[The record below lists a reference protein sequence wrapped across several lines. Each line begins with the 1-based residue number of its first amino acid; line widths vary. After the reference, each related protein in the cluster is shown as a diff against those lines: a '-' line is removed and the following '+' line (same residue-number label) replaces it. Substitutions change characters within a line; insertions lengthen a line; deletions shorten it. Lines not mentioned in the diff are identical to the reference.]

1 MFQVKASFSGKAH
14 GAICLMSENRLPIVR
29 IAHWDGQKITVGAT
43 FDKFEEQTVVEGYNR
58 IENEEKGGVGKPAEA
73 ATPVQQVEQPAANTA
88 TAEPEETKG
97 IQAYIPMSLYERL
110 VMRKLK
116 TKEPLGSMFQQAMQ
130 LWIDVQEGKLT
141 VQKV

>member
-1 MFQVKASFSGKAH
+1 MAKKQEKEGESTKKVFNFGDSP
-14 GAICLMSENRLPIVR
+14 LM
-29 IAHWDGQKITVGAT
+29 KKT
-43 FDKFEEQTVVEGYNR
+43 EQNVVEGYNR
-58 IENEEKGGVGKPAEA
+58 MESEEKGGVGKPEPA
-73 ATPVQQVEQPAANTA
+73 ALVQQVEQPAANA
-88 TAEPEETKG
+88 AAEPEETKG

>member
-1 MFQVKASFSGKAH
+1 MAKKQEKESESTKKVFNFGDSP
-14 GAICLMSENRLPIVR
+14 LM
-29 IAHWDGQKITVGAT
+29 KKT
-43 FDKFEEQTVVEGYNR
+43 EQNVVEGYNR
-58 IENEEKGGVGKPAEA
+58 IESEEKGGVGKPEPA
-73 ATPVQQVEQPAANTA
+73 APVQQVEQPAANTA
-88 TAEPEETKG
+88 AAAEPEETKG

>member
-1 MFQVKASFSGKAH
+1 MAKKQEKEGESTKKVFNFGDSP
-14 GAICLMSENRLPIVR
+14 LM
-29 IAHWDGQKITVGAT
+29 KKT
-43 FDKFEEQTVVEGYNR
+43 EQNVVEGYNR
-58 IENEEKGGVGKPAEA
+58 IENEEKGGVGKPAETA
-73 ATPVQQVEQPAANTA
+73 APVQQVEQPAANA
-88 TAEPEETKG
+88 AAVAEPEETKG

-141 VQKV
+141 VHKV

>member
-1 MFQVKASFSGKAH
+1 MAKKQEKEGESTKKVFNFGDSP
-14 GAICLMSENRLPIVR
+14 LM
-29 IAHWDGQKITVGAT
+29 KKT
-43 FDKFEEQTVVEGYNR
+43 EQNVVEGYNR
-58 IENEEKGGVGKPAEA
+58 IESEEKGGVGKPEPA
-73 ATPVQQVEQPAANTA
+73 APVQQVEQPAANTA
-88 TAEPEETKG
+88 AAAEPEETKG

>member
-1 MFQVKASFSGKAH
+1 MAKKQEKEGESTKKVFNFGDSP
-14 GAICLMSENRLPIVR
+14 LM
-29 IAHWDGQKITVGAT
+29 KKT
-43 FDKFEEQTVVEGYNR
+43 EQNVVEGYNR
-58 IENEEKGGVGKPAEA
+58 IENEEKGGVGKPEVPA
-73 ATPVQQVEQPAANTA
+73 APVQQVEQPAVNAVA

>member
-1 MFQVKASFSGKAH
+1 MAKKQEKEGESTKKVFNFGDSP
-14 GAICLMSENRLPIVR
+14 LM
-29 IAHWDGQKITVGAT
+29 KKT
-43 FDKFEEQTVVEGYNR
+43 EQNVVEGYNR
-58 IENEEKGGVGKPAEA
+58 IESEEKGGVGKPEPA
-73 ATPVQQVEQPAANTA
+73 APVQQVEQPAANTA
-88 TAEPEETKG
+88 AAAEPEETKG

-130 LWIDVQEGKLT
+130 LWIDVPEGKLT

>member
-1 MFQVKASFSGKAH
+1 MAKKQEKEGESTKKVFNFGDSP
-14 GAICLMSENRLPIVR
+14 LM
-29 IAHWDGQKITVGAT
+29 KKT
-43 FDKFEEQTVVEGYNR
+43 EQNVVEGYNR
-58 IENEEKGGVGKPAEA
+58 IENEEKGGVGKHEPAA
-73 ATPVQQVEQPAANTA
+73 PVQQVEQPAANTA
-88 TAEPEETKG
+88 AAAEPEETKG

>member
-1 MFQVKASFSGKAH
+1 MAKKQEKEGESTKKVFNFGDSP
-14 GAICLMSENRLPIVR
+14 LM
-29 IAHWDGQKITVGAT
+29 KKT
-43 FDKFEEQTVVEGYNR
+43 EQNVVEGYNR
-58 IENEEKGGVGKPAEA
+58 IESEEKGGVGKPEPA
-73 ATPVQQVEQPAANTA
+73 APIQQVEQPAANA
-88 TAEPEETKG
+88 AAEPEETKG

>member
-1 MFQVKASFSGKAH
+1 MAKKQEKEGESTKKVFNFGDSP
-14 GAICLMSENRLPIVR
+14 LM
-29 IAHWDGQKITVGAT
+29 KKT
-43 FDKFEEQTVVEGYNR
+43 EQNVVEGYNR
-58 IENEEKGGVGKPAEA
+58 IESEEKGGVGKPEVPA
-73 ATPVQQVEQPAANTA
+73 APVQQVEQPAVNAVA

-97 IQAYIPMSLYERL
+97 IQAIPMSLYERL

>member
-1 MFQVKASFSGKAH
+1 MAKKQEKEGESTKKVFNFGDSP
-14 GAICLMSENRLPIVR
+14 LM
-29 IAHWDGQKITVGAT
+29 KKT
-43 FDKFEEQTVVEGYNR
+43 EQNVVEGYNR
-58 IENEEKGGVGKPAEA
+58 IESEEKGGVGKPEPA
-73 ATPVQQVEQPAANTA
+73 APVQQVEKPAANTA
-88 TAEPEETKG
+88 AAAEPEETKG

>member
-1 MFQVKASFSGKAH
+1 MAKKQEKEGESTKKVFNFGDSP
-14 GAICLMSENRLPIVR
+14 LM
-29 IAHWDGQKITVGAT
+29 KKT
-43 FDKFEEQTVVEGYNR
+43 EQNVVEGYNR
-58 IENEEKGGVGKPAEA
+58 IESEEKGGVGKPEPA
-73 ATPVQQVEQPAANTA
+73 APVQQVEQPAANA
-88 TAEPEETKG
+88 AAVAEPEETKG

>member
-1 MFQVKASFSGKAH
+1 MAKKQEKEGESTKKVFNFGDSP
-14 GAICLMSENRLPIVR
+14 LM
-29 IAHWDGQKITVGAT
+29 KKT
-43 FDKFEEQTVVEGYNR
+43 EQNVV
-58 IENEEKGGVGKPAEA
+58 KGGVGKPAETA
-73 ATPVQQVEQPAANTA
+73 APVQQVEQPAANAAAA
-88 TAEPEETKG
+88 TEPEETKG

>member
-1 MFQVKASFSGKAH
+1 MAKKQEKEGESTKKVFNFGDSP
-14 GAICLMSENRLPIVR
+14 LM
-29 IAHWDGQKITVGAT
+29 KKT
-43 FDKFEEQTVVEGYNR
+43 EQNVVEGYNR
-58 IENEEKGGVGKPAEA
+58 IESEEKGGVGKPE
-73 ATPVQQVEQPAANTA
+73 PAA
-88 TAEPEETKG
+88 PTKG

>member
-1 MFQVKASFSGKAH
+1 MAKKQEKEGESTKKVFNFGDSP
-14 GAICLMSENRLPIVR
+14 LM
-29 IAHWDGQKITVGAT
+29 KKT
-43 FDKFEEQTVVEGYNR
+43 EQNVV
-58 IENEEKGGVGKPAEA
+58 A
-73 ATPVQQVEQPAANTA
+73 APVQQVEQPAANA
-88 TAEPEETKG
+88 AAAEPEETKG

>member
-1 MFQVKASFSGKAH
+1 MAKKQEKEGESTKKVFNFGDSP
-14 GAICLMSENRLPIVR
+14 LM
-29 IAHWDGQKITVGAT
+29 KKT
-43 FDKFEEQTVVEGYNR
+43 EQNVVEGYNR
-58 IENEEKGGVGKPAEA
+58 IENEEKGGVGKPEPA
-73 ATPVQQVEQPAANTA
+73 APVQQLEQPAANAAA

>member
-1 MFQVKASFSGKAH
+1 MAKKQEKEGESTKKVFNFGDSP
-14 GAICLMSENRLPIVR
+14 LM
-29 IAHWDGQKITVGAT
+29 KKT
-43 FDKFEEQTVVEGYNR
+43 EQNVVEGYNR
-58 IENEEKGGVGKPAEA
+58 IENEEKGGVGKPEA
-73 ATPVQQVEQPAANTA
+73 LATPVQQVEQSAANAVA
-88 TAEPEETKG
+88 TTEPEETKG

>member
-1 MFQVKASFSGKAH
+1 MAKKQEKESESTKKVFNFGDSP
-14 GAICLMSENRLPIVR
+14 LM
-29 IAHWDGQKITVGAT
+29 KKT
-43 FDKFEEQTVVEGYNR
+43 EQNVVEGYNR
-58 IENEEKGGVGKPAEA
+58 IENEEKGGVGKPEPA
-73 ATPVQQVEQPAANTA
+73 APVQQVEQPAANTA
-88 TAEPEETKG
+88 AAAEPEETKG

>member
-1 MFQVKASFSGKAH
+1 MTKKQEKEGESTKKVFNFGDSP
-14 GAICLMSENRLPIVR
+14 LM
-29 IAHWDGQKITVGAT
+29 KKT
-43 FDKFEEQTVVEGYNR
+43 EQNVVEGYNR
-58 IENEEKGGVGKPAEA
+58 IESEEKGGVGKPEPA
-73 ATPVQQVEQPAANTA
+73 APVQQVEQPAANTA
-88 TAEPEETKG
+88 AAAEPEETKG

>member
-1 MFQVKASFSGKAH
+1 MAKKQEKEGESTKKVFNFGDSP
-14 GAICLMSENRLPIVR
+14 LM
-29 IAHWDGQKITVGAT
+29 KKT
-43 FDKFEEQTVVEGYNR
+43 EQNVVEGYNR
-58 IENEEKGGVGKPAEA
+58 IESEEKGGVGKPEPA
-73 ATPVQQVEQPAANTA
+73 APVQQVEQPAANA
-88 TAEPEETKG
+88 AAEPEETKG

>member
-1 MFQVKASFSGKAH
+1 MAKKQEKEGESTKKVFNFGDSP
-14 GAICLMSENRLPIVR
+14 LM
-29 IAHWDGQKITVGAT
+29 KKT
-43 FDKFEEQTVVEGYNR
+43 EQNVVEGYNR
-58 IENEEKGGVGKPAEA
+58 IENEEKGGVGKPEA
-73 ATPVQQVEQPAANTA
+73 PATPVQQVEQPAANAVA